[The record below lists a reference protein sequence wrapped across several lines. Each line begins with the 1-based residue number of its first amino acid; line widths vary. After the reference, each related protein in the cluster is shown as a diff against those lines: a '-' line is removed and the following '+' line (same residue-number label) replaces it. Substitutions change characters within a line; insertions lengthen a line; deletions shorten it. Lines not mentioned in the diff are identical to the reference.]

1 MEVASYGRAKGRRR
15 WRRKRREGTR
25 SKEEDGE
32 LLGQR
37 SDAPKLLA
45 RFVGPGKRIDYTGC
59 TDNRA
64 STKRYRANAVLSEIL
79 IYLFRY
85 KFILLFWPSLDDTI
99 VSYLFPLFSF
109 FFSFPFL
116 SFLFFSFLFFSFLY
130 QATVYSAEA
139 SLDAHDLI
147 ARNFS
152 IARTS
157 K

>member
-99 VSYLFPLFSF
+99 VSYLFPLFFPF
-109 FFSFPFL
+109 FFLFL
-116 SFLFFSFLFFSFLY
+116 SFLFVFFFLSFSFP
-130 QATVYSAEA
+130 
-139 SLDAHDLI
+139 
-147 ARNFS
+147 
-152 IARTS
+152 S
-157 K
+157 KPSNGLSNGG